1 MDDFN
6 VDDMITG
13 WDRMRELADSEDHII
28 PGHDPEVLVRYAAYS
43 PILKGVVCKLHVPPA
58 RPAHL

>member
-1 MDDFN
+1 
-6 VDDMITG
+6 
-13 WDRMRELADSEDHII
+13 MRELADSEDHII
-28 PGHDPEVLVRYAAYS
+28 PGHDPEVRYAAYS